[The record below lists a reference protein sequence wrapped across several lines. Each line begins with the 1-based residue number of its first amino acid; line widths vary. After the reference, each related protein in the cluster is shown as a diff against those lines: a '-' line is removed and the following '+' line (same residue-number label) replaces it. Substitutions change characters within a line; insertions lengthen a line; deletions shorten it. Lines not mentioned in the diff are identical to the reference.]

1 MKIASFGHSGSHT
14 SQLMHSSVMIKA
26 ISWIIGFAWRL
37 HGSRPAS
44 LVHNEGN
51 ALQQSSLHRTAQI
64 NLSMG
69 LFLLKRLATL
79 VATLIGASIVVF
91 LVLEILPG
99 DAALI
104 MMGPDAAPEAVRAL
118 AAKLGLDRPP
128 LERYFAWI
136 GGMLTGDLGL
146 SYTYSSPVSELILER
161 LAVTVPLALMAMALT
176 TLLALCVG
184 IYAASHHNKLG
195 DVGLMGLTQVGI
207 AIPNFWFAIL
217 LILLFSVHLQWFS
230 AGGFEG
236 WGEGVFEGFK
246 SLLLPALSLAVVQ
259 AAILARITRS
269 AVLEVF
275 REDFVRTARA
285 KGLSKRATVWGHV
298 LRNAMI
304 PVITVMGLQFAELLA
319 GTIVVENVFYL
330 PGLGRLIF
338 QSISNRDLI
347 VVRNCVMLLATMVVV
362 VNFIVDLLYAVID
375 PRVKASD
382 I

>member
-1 MKIASFGHSGSHT
+1 
-14 SQLMHSSVMIKA
+14 
-26 ISWIIGFAWRL
+26 
-37 HGSRPAS
+37 
-44 LVHNEGN
+44 
-51 ALQQSSLHRTAQI
+51 
-64 NLSMG
+64 MG

-118 AAKLGLDRPP
+118 ASKLGLDRPP
-128 LERYFAWI
+128 LERYIAWVS
-136 GGMLTGDLGL
+136 GMLTGDLGL

-176 TLLALCVG
+176 TVLALCVG
-184 IYAASHHNKLG
+184 IYAASNHNKLG

-236 WGEGVFEGFK
+236 WDEGVLAGVK

-362 VNFIVDLLYAVID
+362 VNFIVDVLYAVID